1 MVKNKPFTGL
11 KHSVFSH
18 YSYQFDLN
26 QTEYFGTGQIL
37 QLPIF
42 SEYKYFAVKIKTA
55 IWAFAE
61 IRVVSNILTI
71 TLPLSYLGLQIG

>member
-1 MVKNKPFTGL
+1 
-11 KHSVFSH
+11 
-18 YSYQFDLN
+18 
-26 QTEYFGTGQIL
+26 L

-42 SEYKYFAVKIKTA
+42 SEYKYFAVKIETA
-55 IWAFAE
+55 IWAFAK